1 MITYFDT
8 SMLMKLVVD
17 DELLAA
23 EAARLWL
30 DSEFVL
36 CAEIGYAET
45 RAALA
50 AAHRSGRLESTQF
63 DTAKR
68 QFEQLWTQISIV
80 NVNSHLIRSA
90 GDVAESDSL
99 RGYDAV
105 HLASAL
111 VASARVMASANQRIT
126 EAASMRGL
134 STV

>member
-36 CAEIGYAET
+36 CAEIGYVEA
-45 RAALA
+45 RAALS
-50 AAHRSGRLESTQF
+50 AAHRSGRFESTQF

-68 QFEQLWTQISIV
+68 QFEQLWAQISIV

-90 GDVAESDSL
+90 GDIAESDSL

-111 VASARVMASANQRIT
+111 VASATVMASADQRLT
-126 EAASMRGL
+126 GAASMRGL